1 MPRYCK
7 LGAGCAWCKGERQM
21 TVGVSVGVR
30 VRRWQFCSVVEKTSE
45 IGGFVVVLVVCYIY
59 LDH

>member
-1 MPRYCK
+1 
-7 LGAGCAWCKGERQM
+7 M

-45 IGGFVVVLVVCYIY
+45 IGGFVVVLVVCYVY